1 MISFKV
7 EFYTSNSVTFIIDDG
22 GKYHTIHRYSLNLN
36 GVEQGTVDTTVYNVF
51 DLTPGTEYKAVLIGE
66 DGKEAAVVSF
76 ATGQEPISIDVR
88 EMGAK
93 GDGISDDTAFIQ
105 AAIMACPKGGR
116 VYFPAGTYK
125 TLPIFLKSDI
135 NVEVCKDAVI
145 SAFTDRDRFPILP
158 AEKESK
164 DGSPNLTISSWE
176 GNPVRTWASII
187 TGIDA
192 ENVVL
197 YGEGIIDGC
206 AASDN
211 WWKDPKGY
219 VDLCRPRML
228 FLAHCRHVRVQGLTF
243 TNSPSWT
250 LHPYFT
256 DDLAL
261 YGTFVKNPA
270 DEAPNTD
277 GFDPESCKGLKVW
290 GIHFS
295 VGDDCIAVKS
305 GKIYMGKKYKT
316 PCEDVDISFCLME
329 RGHGA
334 VTLGSEIG
342 AGVKNIRVQR
352 CDFIDTDRGLRL
364 KTRRGRGEDSVIDDV
379 IFSDIYMDGVKT
391 PFVIN
396 SFYFCD
402 PDGKTDYVQNREP
415 LPVDERTPYVKNVLF
430 ADCECHNCHYAASY
444 LIGLPERKIES
455 VVFKNVHVDFAKDAE
470 RGHAAM
476 LCGLDETSKMG
487 FSVENVNK
495 LTLDNVTIE
504 GQEGEAYIL
513 KNVDEVERL

>member
-1 MISFKV
+1 MLRFSL
-7 EFYTSNSVTFIIDDG
+7 EFVTMDSATLLIDDG
-22 GKYHTIHRYSLNLN
+22 GKFHTCEDYTLTLNGKDRGRVNTTVFNLFNLEPATEYRAELKKNGSLAESLVFTTLRETISLN
-36 GVEQGTVDTTVYNVF
+36 
-51 DLTPGTEYKAVLIGE
+51 
-66 DGKEAAVVSF
+66 
-76 ATGQEPISIDVR
+76 VR
-88 EMGAK
+88 EFGAK
-93 GDGISDDTAFIQ
+93 GDGVSDDTAFIQ

-116 VYFPAGTYK
+116 VFFPEGVYK
-125 TLPIFLKSDI
+125 TLPIFLKSNI
-135 NVEVCKDAVI
+135 NVEVCAGAVI
-145 SAFTDRDRFPILP
+145 SAFTDRSRFPVLP
-158 AEKESK
+158 AEKISEDGK
-164 DGSPNLTISSWE
+164 DSLFISSWE
-176 GNPVRTWASII
+176 GNPVRTWASVI

-192 ENVVL
+192 KNVVL
-197 YGEGIIDGC
+197 YGEGTVDGC
-206 AASDN
+206 AGPDN

-228 FLAHCRHVRVQGLTF
+228 FLAHCEHVRVQGLLF

-256 DDLAL
+256 NDFAI
-261 YGTFVKNPA
+261 YGTRIINPP
-270 DEAPNTD
+270 EAPNTD
-277 GFDPESCKGLKVW
+277 GFDPESCRGLKVW

-342 AGVKNIRVQR
+342 AGVRNIRVKR

-379 IFSDIYMDGVKT
+379 IFKDIYMDGVKT

-430 ADCECHNCHYAASY
+430 ENCECHNCHYAASY
-444 LIGLPERKIES
+444 IIGLPERKIES
-455 VVFKNVHVDFAKDAE
+455 VVFRNVHVDFAAE
-470 RGHAAM
+470 AEKGHAAM
-476 LCGLDETSKMG
+476 LCGLDETSKLG
-487 FSVENVNK
+487 FSVTNVERLTMENVS
-495 LTLDNVTIE
+495 IQ
-504 GQEGEAYIL
+504 GQEGEPYIL
-513 KNVDEVERL
+513 ENVDSSDIC